1 MLRDHYFPSIF
12 RTWRFGVYTYR
23 SLQSIFFQK
32 TCISL
37 LQSFVLRFSRSN
49 LENKKIMVDQ
59 IIASFSMN
67 FERKRNCTLNVPL
80 TQTTSIILPNF
91 PSSRSAAERKNSSR
105 GFPIAVN
112 TTSAPRLFFIY
123 PPKTGPVASERGIR
137 VLDASGEDYSS
148 LQT

>member
-1 MLRDHYFPSIF
+1 M
-12 RTWRFGVYTYR
+12 YTYR
-23 SLQSIFFQK
+23 SLQSILFQK

-91 PSSRSAAERKNSSR
+91 RASRSAVSRSPSIRRARPVSFLFTPRKRDPSRLREAFGFSMRAERTIRHCKPKFPKLFSRRTMSSSDHR
-105 GFPIAVN
+105 ADVW
-112 TTSAPRLFFIY
+112 
-123 PPKTGPVASERGIR
+123 
-137 VLDASGEDYSS
+137 
-148 LQT
+148 